1 MPNPLFNQLGGQNPM
16 RSMLSQFNQFKQ
28 MFNGDPKQIVQTMLQ
43 NGNMSQTQ
51 FQQYSQMENELRTLI
66 K

>member
-1 MPNPLFNQLGGQNPM
+1 MMAKATPLGNMQ
-16 RSMLSQFNQFKQ
+16 SMMNQFNQFRQ

-51 FQQYSQMENELRTLI
+51 FQQYSQMANELRKLI

>member
-16 RSMLSQFNQFKQ
+16 QSMLSQFNQFKQ

-51 FQQYSQMENELRTLI
+51 FQQYSQMANELRKLI